1 MKINFVMATFLLLC
15 GSIYGQTVS
24 PVAKLEAPGGL
35 IFAMVCDGGESVVA
49 LAGQNDVYAWSLPSG
64 DRRTLKTGLDGHV
77 DPGAIACNRK
87 MFAVGSTHGT
97 VVVLDAGG
105 AEQHRME
112 LKEEVTFLTF
122 SADGTM
128 LAVTTANSPVQLWDV
143 ASGKA
148 LWKGSTDFG
157 NSYGASIA
165 PNGDLIV
172 TADGDTH
179 VRAYD
184 RKGKFLYAA
193 DGGLLEPFDVSL
205 SADAKTFTVAGAEG
219 IIELHDAATGKLLKK
234 SANSGNPIFLLAMAP
249 QGRKV
254 IGFVLDAYRMYP
266 AAVAY
271 WDPDSGGLKNLP
283 LDAKTLLGIG
293 RDDKSLLLVRQE
305 SPGRVVVERVD

>member
-1 MKINFVMATFLLLC
+1 VKINFVMAAFLALC
-15 GSIYGQTVS
+15 GSVYGQTVK
-24 PVAKLEAPGGL
+24 PVAQLDAPAGL

-64 DRRTLKTGLDGHV
+64 TRRALKTGIDGHI
-77 DPGAIACNRK
+77 DPGAVACNRK
-87 MFAVGSTHGT
+87 MFAVGSAHGT

-105 AEQHRME
+105 AERHRME
-112 LKEEVTFLTF
+112 LKEEVTFMAF
-122 SADGTM
+122 SADGAM

-148 LWKGSTDFG
+148 LWKGTTDFG

-165 PNGDLIV
+165 PDGNLIV
-172 TADGDTH
+172 AADGDTH
-179 VRAYD
+179 IRAYD

-193 DGGLLEPFDVSL
+193 DGGLLEPFNVSL
-205 SADAKTFTVAGAEG
+205 AGDAKTFTVAGAEG
-219 IIELHDAATGKLLKK
+219 IIELRDAATGKLLKK

-254 IGFVLDAYRMYP
+254 IGFALDAYRMDP

-271 WDPDSGGLKNLP
+271 WDPDGGELKNLP

-293 RDDKSLLLVRQE
+293 RNDKSLLLLRQE
-305 SPGRVVVERVD
+305 SSGKVVVESVD

>member
-1 MKINFVMATFLLLC
+1 MKTNLALAVAFAVVSSVNA
-15 GSIYGQTVS
+15 QTVK
-24 PVAKLEAPGGL
+24 PVAKLDAPAGL
-35 IFAMVCDGGESVVA
+35 IYAKVCDGGESVVA

-77 DPGAIACNRK
+77 DPGAITCNRK

-97 VVVLDAGG
+97 VVVLDARG
-105 AEQHRME
+105 AEQHRLE
-112 LKEEVTFLTF
+112 LKEEVTFLVF

-165 PNGDLIV
+165 PSGDLIV
-172 TADGDTH
+172 AADGDTH

-234 SANSGNPIFLLAMAP
+234 SANSGNPIMLLAMAP

-254 IGFVLDAYRMYP
+254 IGFELDAYRMDP
-266 AAVAY
+266 AAIAY
-271 WDPDSGGLKNLP
+271 WDPDKGDLKNLP

-293 RDDKSLLLVRQE
+293 RNDKSLLLVRQE
-305 SPGRVVVERVD
+305 SPGKVVVESVD